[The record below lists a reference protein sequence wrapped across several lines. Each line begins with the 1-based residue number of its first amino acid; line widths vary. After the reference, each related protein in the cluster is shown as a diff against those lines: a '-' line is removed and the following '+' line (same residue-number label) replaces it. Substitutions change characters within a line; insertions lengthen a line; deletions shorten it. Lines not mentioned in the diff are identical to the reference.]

1 LPGFPVLA
9 PRGKGC
15 RVTEQQE
22 RVERFSEELREG
34 PPPSDR
40 SIKEII
46 DALRPQVQELVNKQI
61 ELARTELVPVGRQ
74 AGIAAGLLAVGAVFL
89 LLFLVFFFLTGMFI
103 MWYLGF
109 PLWAAAGIDTVILLV
124 IGGGLAA
131 AGAGRL
137 RTLDPKPRRT
147 IAALQQNI
155 EWVKGQLRS

>member
-1 LPGFPVLA
+1 MPGFPVLA

-74 AGIAAGLLAVGAVFL
+74 GGIAAGLLAVGAVFL